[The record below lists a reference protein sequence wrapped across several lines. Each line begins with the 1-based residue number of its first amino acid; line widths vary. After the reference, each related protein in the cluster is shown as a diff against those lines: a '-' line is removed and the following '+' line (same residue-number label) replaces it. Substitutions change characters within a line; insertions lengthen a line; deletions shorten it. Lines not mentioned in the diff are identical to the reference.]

1 MERVPNNLLARFR
14 RVWPHAKLPRVR
26 PIVQRVEP
34 RVRLRGDE
42 WHEDGIR
49 CDVVLQLE
57 VGVGGVE
64 ELVVKVV
71 ARHRHRQ
78 PKLSVLAA
86 FERGLVARL
95 IRAAHN
101 REAREA
107 KQVLGEAP

>member
-1 MERVPNNLLARFR
+1 M
-14 RVWPHAKLPRVR
+14 
-26 PIVQRVEP
+26 
-34 RVRLRGDE
+34 
-42 WHEDGIR
+42 
-49 CDVVLQLE
+49 VV
-57 VGVGGVE
+57 